1 MAFDYEGA
9 KAAGY
14 TDDQIKAYID
24 SQKSETKQSEKPTL
38 SAGEVALGAITSFP
52 SSVKKVATETV
63 EALTSPIQTTKA
75 VLDLGAGILQ
85 NLLPEKLVQTIGED
99 KASRELANKVGQF
112 YAEKYGSVESA
123 KRAIA
128 TDPASV
134 MADLSTVLTGGSMLP
149 TRAAPALAT
158 MARTVDPLLATLKA
172 TGAVG
177 ELVTNAPKQILGKTG
192 GIGTEP
198 ITQAYQAGL
207 TGGEQLST
215 LKQNVR
221 GQVANTDVLDLAKEN
236 LRQMNIEKQK
246 EYRSGMIDV
255 KKDATVLKFD
265 NIDKSLQEA
274 AQMVTYEG
282 KIKDADAAKY
292 LSEVAGF
299 VNDYKSSDP
308 TKFHT
313 AIGLD
318 ALKQTIGNVL
328 NKIPPNEK
336 TAYSSVKSIYDSV
349 KNEIT
354 AQAPTYA
361 ETMKAYTQ
369 SSDLIMEIERALS
382 LGQKK
387 SADTAM
393 RKLQSVMRNNVNTNY
408 GQRLDLVKQLEA
420 GGNNQLMAALAG
432 QSMADWMPR
441 GMQGA
446 LSGTNT
452 LLASSLGGIPAAVLM
467 GAASSPRLIGEGA
480 MLAGQTVRGVKNI
493 PSAIGQYAPQQARD
507 LSNAAVRGLLDVQSK
522 MPNIDYPTMFNL
534 LYQANQ
540 PRKIDLTGMANP
552 D

>member
-14 TDDQIKAYID
+14 TDDQIKAYLE
-24 SQKSETKQSEKPTL
+24 SKKSEEKQTEKPSL
-38 SAGEVALGAITSFP
+38 SAGEVAIGAITSFP

-63 EALTSPIQTTKA
+63 EALTSPIQTAKS

-85 NLLPEKLVQTIGED
+85 NVLPEKLVQTIGED
-99 KASRELANKVGQF
+99 KQSRELANKVGQF
-112 YAEKYGSVESA
+112 YAQKYGSVEAA
-123 KRAIA
+123 KKAVA

-134 MADLSTVLTGGSMLP
+134 MADLSTVFTGGSMLP
-149 TRAAPALAT
+149 TRAAPALST
-158 MARTVDPLLATLKA
+158 MARAVDPLLATLKA
-172 TGAVG
+172 TGVAG
-177 ELVTNAPKQILGKTG
+177 ELIANAPKQLLGKTG

-198 ITQAYQAGL
+198 ISQGYQAGL
-207 TGGEQLST
+207 AGGEQLSSF
-215 LKQNVR
+215 KQNLR
-221 GQVANTDVLDLAKEN
+221 GQVPNIDVLDAAKEN
-236 LRQMNIEKQK
+236 LRQMNIDKQK

-255 KKDATVLKFD
+255 KNDATVLKFD
-265 NIDKSLQEA
+265 NIDKSLQNA

-292 LSEVAGF
+292 LSEVASV

-308 TKFHT
+308 LKFHT
-313 AIGLD
+313 PIGLD

-336 TAYSSVKSIYDSV
+336 TAYSSVKSVYDSV

-361 ETMKAYTQ
+361 ETMKAYTE
-369 SSDLIMEIERALS
+369 STDLIREIERALS
-382 LGQKK
+382 LGEKK

-420 GGNNQLMAALAG
+420 SGNNQLMPALAG
-432 QSMADWMPR
+432 QAMSDWMPR

-452 LLASSLGGIPAAVLM
+452 LLASSLGGIPAAVIM
-467 GAASSPRLIGEGA
+467 GAASSPRLIGEGS
-480 MLAGQTVRGVKNI
+480 MLAGQLARGVKNI
-493 PSAIGQYAPQQARD
+493 PSVVGQYAPQQAKNI
-507 LSNAAVRGLLDVQSK
+507 SNAAIRGLLDVQSK
-522 MPNIDYPTMFNL
+522 MPQVDYPTMFNL

-540 PRKIDLTGMANP
+540 PKD
-552 D
+552 

>member
-14 TDDQIKAYID
+14 TDDQIKAYLD
-24 SQKSETKQSEKPTL
+24 SKKSEEKQAEKSSL
-38 SAGEVALGAITSFP
+38 SAGEVAIGAITSFP

-63 EALTSPIQTTKA
+63 EALTSPIQTAKS

-85 NLLPEKLVQTIGED
+85 NVLPEKLVQTIGED
-99 KASRELANKVGQF
+99 KQSRELANKVGEF
-112 YAEKYGSVESA
+112 YAQKYGSVEAA
-123 KRAIA
+123 KRAVA

-134 MADLSTVLTGGSMLP
+134 MADLSTVFTGGAMLP
-149 TRAAPALAT
+149 TRAAPALST
-158 MARTVDPLLATLKA
+158 MARSIDPLMATLKA
-172 TGAVG
+172 TGAAG
-177 ELVTNAPKQILGKTG
+177 ELVANAPKQLLGKTTG
-192 GIGTEP
+192 VGTEP
-198 ITQAYQAGL
+198 ISQGYQAGL
-207 TGGEQLST
+207 AGGEQLSSF
-215 LKQNVR
+215 KQNLR
-221 GQVANTDVLDLAKEN
+221 GQVPNIDVLDAAKEN
-236 LRQMNIEKQK
+236 LRQMNIDKQR

-255 KKDATVLKFD
+255 KNDATILKFD
-265 NIDKSLQEA
+265 NIDKSLQNA

-292 LSEVAGF
+292 LSEVASV

-313 AIGLD
+313 PIGLD

-336 TAYSSVKSIYDSV
+336 TAYSSVKSVYDSV

-361 ETMKAYTQ
+361 ETMKAYTE
-369 SSDLIMEIERALS
+369 STELIREIERALS
-382 LGQKK
+382 LGEKK

-408 GQRLDLVKQLEA
+408 GQRLDLVKQLESS
-420 GGNNQLMAALAG
+420 GNKQLMPALAG
-432 QSMADWMPR
+432 QTMADWMPR

-452 LLASSLGGIPAAVLM
+452 LLASSLGGLPAAAIM
-467 GAASSPRLIGEGA
+467 GAASSPRLIGESS
-480 MLAGQTVRGVKNI
+480 MLAGQLARGVKNI
-493 PSAIGQYAPQQARD
+493 PSAVGQYAPQQARNI
-507 LSNAAVRGLLDVQSK
+507 SNAAIRGLLDVQSK
-522 MPNIDYPTMFNL
+522 IPQVDYPTMFNL

-540 PRKIDLTGMANP
+540 PKD
-552 D
+552 